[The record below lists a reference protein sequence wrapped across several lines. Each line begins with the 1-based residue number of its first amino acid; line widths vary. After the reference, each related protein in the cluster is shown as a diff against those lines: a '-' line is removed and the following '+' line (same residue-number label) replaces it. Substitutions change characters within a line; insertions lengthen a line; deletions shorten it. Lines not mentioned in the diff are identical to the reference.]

1 MNETFLIIDGSSLIH
16 RAFFALP
23 SFTNKKG
30 VNTGAVYGLCNML
43 LKLLEEVKPSYMAV
57 AFDKSRHSFRTENLP
72 ITRGSARQPRRNLRN
87 SFLLPLSS

>member
-57 AFDKSRHSFRTENLP
+57 AL
-72 ITRGSARQPRRNLRN
+72 IIAA
-87 SFLLPLSS
+87 

>member
-30 VNTGAVYGLCNML
+30 VNTGAVYGEA
-43 LKLLEEVKPSYMAV
+43 KLYGRCL
-57 AFDKSRHSFRTENLP
+57 
-72 ITRGSARQPRRNLRN
+72 
-87 SFLLPLSS
+87 